1 MSGKTYNTELVRIMT
16 GLKFDAG
23 SSSGD
28 TVPSQV
34 HTRQMFKDNRFLIA
48 LSPLERVIL
57 MHCNVDVLS
66 QIKKQQCARES
77 ELLQTSKPD
86 ISEEIDVLSLVK
98 CS

>member
-66 QIKKQQCARES
+66 QIQKTAVRKR
-77 ELLQTSKPD
+77 
-86 ISEEIDVLSLVK
+86 I
-98 CS
+98 